1 MNAFRI
7 FILKRSVFKFSKFFI
22 LDERFYMIIIHVL
35 KINVKYCSVTLN
47 FDLMCN
53 IYIFFLTSKYDL
65 DFMAL

>member
-53 IYIFFLTSKYDL
+53 IYIFLTSKYDL